1 MIQPGLVNSYMLATL
16 AIEMSSDGEGGI
28 VDSLFTPL
36 ISLIHLAFSLIIQV
50 GQPRDKRPR
59 RYTVAGTHRLQDS
72 R

>member
-1 MIQPGLVNSYMLATL
+1 MLATL
-16 AIEMSSDGEGGI
+16 AIEMSSDDGGGT

-50 GQPRDKRPR
+50 GQARDKRPR
-59 RYTVAGTHRLQDS
+59 RYTVTGTHRLQDS